1 MSKREIDIILT
12 RLLNDQLSEREVAE
26 LIKWLETKENQDY
39 FNQLI
44 ATNNLINHKI
54 AFDQDKAF
62 ENFLAKTRG
71 RKKVKYLSILKYA
84 AVAVFLLG
92 LVQNFFFPDFLSKS
106 QDGVF
111 SYPDEVMLTLDNGEI
126 RYLNI
131 DNQLESI
138 DVSGETVAVTESNRI
153 VYPSG
158 NSKSDQYNMLTVPY
172 GKSFQVVLSDGT
184 SVHLNSGSVFKYPV
198 TLTSGKGRNVFLV
211 NGEAYFDVF
220 KNPDSPFTVNSE
232 LLDVEVLG
240 TKFNVSAYKDDEVT
254 EVVLVEGSVRLDKLS
269 GVSNHDSVYLSP
281 GDKASLNPSKK
292 SLVIEKVD
300 TESYISWINGKMVFK
315 KTSLNTILKKLE
327 RKYNITIVNQNTKL
341 GDELFNASF
350 ENETIQ
356 EVMEA
361 FGRFYNIN
369 YSLEDDKLIIH

>member
-1 MSKREIDIILT
+1 
-12 RLLNDQLSEREVAE
+12 
-26 LIKWLETKENQDY
+26 
-39 FNQLI
+39 
-44 ATNNLINHKI
+44 
-54 AFDQDKAF
+54 
-62 ENFLAKTRG
+62 
-71 RKKVKYLSILKYA
+71 
-84 AVAVFLLG
+84 
-92 LVQNFFFPDFLSKS
+92 
-106 QDGVF
+106 
-111 SYPDEVMLTLDNGEI
+111 
-126 RYLNI
+126 
-131 DNQLESI
+131 
-138 DVSGETVAVTESNRI
+138 
-153 VYPSG
+153 
-158 NSKSDQYNMLTVPY
+158 
-172 GKSFQVVLSDGT
+172 VLSDGT

-198 TLTSGKGRNVFLV
+198 ALVPGKYRNVYLV

-240 TKFNVSAYKDDEVT
+240 TKFNVSAYQDDDVT

-269 GVSNHDSVYLSP
+269 GVPNHDSVYLSP

-350 ENETIQ
+350 ESETIQ

-369 YSLEDDKLIIH
+369 YSLEGDKLIIF